1 MTPEQFNEKYK
12 DYLEKGHYGLA
23 IYSDLFA
30 IWLDEKFQNFIK
42 KDGFSYSQIKAKFG
56 MGRFYCEGLTNEE
69 ISEVE
74 QKITEICNIK

>member
-1 MTPEQFNEKYK
+1 MTQEHFNKKYK
-12 DYLEKGHYGLA
+12 DYLEKGHYGLD
-23 IYSDLFA
+23 INDKEFIL
-30 IWLDEKFQNFIK
+30 WLDKKFQEFIK

-74 QKITEICNIK
+74 QKITYDLK